1 MKGYE
6 ELKKQRT
13 NLIFSKYND
22 KNKLLQGVEKQI
34 DDYINNTI
42 AKQKTI
48 NETEKKLMDIATKV
62 YLSLDYQYAKII
74 VNSKLPKKLKKR
86 FNIKVNGYALLDYNT
101 VEISF
106 LLDNETQLHINVSP
120 NEISTILKEV
130 GIDVG
135 KSININEWNG

>member
-6 ELKKQRT
+6 ELKNQRT
-13 NLIFSKYND
+13 NLIYSKSDD
-22 KNKLLQGVEKQI
+22 KNELLQSIEKQI
-34 DDYINNTI
+34 DDYINNMI

-74 VNSKLPKKLKKR
+74 VNSKLPKKLKKK
-86 FNIKVNGYALLDYNT
+86 FNIKVNGYALLGYNT
-101 VEISF
+101 IEISF

-130 GIDVG
+130 GIDVE
-135 KSININEWNG
+135 KSININE

>member
-13 NLIFSKYND
+13 NLISSKSND
-22 KNKLLQGVEKQI
+22 KNELLQSIEKQI
-34 DDYINNTI
+34 DNYINNMI

-48 NETEKKLMDIATKV
+48 NKTEKKLMDIATKV

-74 VNSKLPKKLKKR
+74 VNSKLPIKLKKK
-86 FNIKVNGYALLDYNT
+86 FNIKVNGYALLDYST
-101 VEISF
+101 IEISF

-120 NEISTILKEV
+120 NEISTILNLSELKT
-130 GIDVG
+130 
-135 KSININEWNG
+135 